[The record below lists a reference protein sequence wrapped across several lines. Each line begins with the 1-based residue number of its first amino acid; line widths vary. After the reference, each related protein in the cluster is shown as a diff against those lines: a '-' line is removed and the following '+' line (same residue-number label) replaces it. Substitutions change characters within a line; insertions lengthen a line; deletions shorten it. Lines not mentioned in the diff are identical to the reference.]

1 MLFTVY
7 HTLEPHSLD
16 ITRLPSLPHGSGSL
30 VNGQEQLKLPNGGIS
45 RTASGNK
52 VTKSTVMPSIGD
64 ALLGEGLREGMD
76 GKHCL
81 VALNI
86 RNVYGV
92 PFEVTLQRD
101 ASDDGETTEG
111 VYMIVTD
118 MLITGIGQLSATR
131 LVPPGATER
140 CVKSAFVTR
149 PLTFA
154 QDHDP
159 IASDVHPS

>member
-1 MLFTVY
+1 
-7 HTLEPHSLD
+7 
-16 ITRLPSLPHGSGSL
+16 
-30 VNGQEQLKLPNGGIS
+30 
-45 RTASGNK
+45 
-52 VTKSTVMPSIGD
+52 MPSICD

-118 MLITGIGQLSATR
+118 MLTGIGQLSATR

-140 CVKSAFVTR
+140 CVSPAFVIR